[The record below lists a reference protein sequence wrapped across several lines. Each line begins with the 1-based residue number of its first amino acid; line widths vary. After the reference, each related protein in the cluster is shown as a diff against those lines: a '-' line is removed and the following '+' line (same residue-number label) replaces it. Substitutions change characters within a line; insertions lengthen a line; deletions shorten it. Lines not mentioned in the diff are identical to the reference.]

1 MGRQSV
7 RQRARAEA
15 KKVQAERLAERR
27 QREERLSA
35 LGIQVMTDL
44 GEGRALLERRERDAA
59 KGVRSLMEEGL
70 SLGETLTWLGPEI
83 TQAEVRRLL
92 RLLEEEDGSETS
104 GASSSGG
111 QEDGGETSGAS
122 SSGGQRDAVS
132 STGV

>member
-15 KKVQAERLAERR
+15 KRVQAERLAERR

-44 GEGRALLERRERDAA
+44 GEGRALMERRERDAA

-92 RLLEEEDGSETS
+92 RLLEEEDDDETPEASTS
-104 GASSSGG
+104 GAP
-111 QEDGGETSGAS
+111 
-122 SSGGQRDAVS
+122 RDADS
-132 STGV
+132 STGA